1 MERMRVIKQSVDGIA
16 EDKDSLD
23 SSDQN
28 PDVSDITLESTNDKR
43 AAEMFSEMDPQE
55 HGRKIK
61 ERVERIVQLVQST
74 AQKVSW

>member
-23 SSDQN
+23 SRDQN
-28 PDVSDITLESTNDKR
+28 PDDNDITLESTNDKR

-55 HGRKIK
+55 QGQKIK
-61 ERVERIVQLVQST
+61 ERIERIVQLVQST
-74 AQKVSW
+74 AQNVSC

>member
-28 PDVSDITLESTNDKR
+28 PDVNDITLESTNEKR

-55 HGRKIK
+55 KGQKIK
-61 ERVERIVQLVQST
+61 ERIERIVQLVQST
-74 AQKVSW
+74 AQNVSC